1 MASPA
6 TLDFERLLQPLS
18 AEQGGGENLR
28 ADISPAS
35 IYYAIKG
42 ARDAARDKER
52 KVPHKEEGEDEDFY
66 FRASLPDWRRL
77 DELARTILAERSKDL
92 EVTAWFSEALVRL
105 QGFAG
110 LRDGFRLA
118 RELIEKF
125 WDSLYPLPDEE
136 GVLTRVAPLA
146 GLNGEDREGT
156 LIMPIRRVALTQGSS
171 VPAVT
176 FWNYQKG
183 ALPSNAATREQDQAA
198 MNRAV
203 AETDPGFFKDLRQ
216 DLEQCQ
222 QEFEHL
228 CQVLDEKCGPD
239 APPSSS
245 IREVL
250 ANCREALRDLSK
262 EGTPVAEEEQVTT
275 TAETVAAVQTGGV
288 AKPGPV
294 NLSNR
299 EDAFRTLLQVAGYFE
314 HHEPHSPLS
323 YLLKQAVRW
332 GRMPLP
338 ELLGELIADDTARKE
353 YCKLAGI
360 HLDSK

>member
-18 AEQGGGENLR
+18 AEQPGGENLR
-28 ADISPAS
+28 ADISPTS
-35 IYYAIKG
+35 VYYAIKS

-52 KVPHKEEGEDEDFY
+52 KVPDKEAGEDEDFY
-66 FRASLPDWRRL
+66 CRASLPDWRRI

-92 EVTAWFSEALVRL
+92 EITAWFSEALVRL

-156 LIMPIRRVALTQGSS
+156 LILPIRRVALTQGSS
-171 VPAVT
+171 APPAT
-176 FWNYQKG
+176 FWHYQKC
-183 ALPSNAATREQDQAA
+183 ALPSNAAAREQ
-198 MNRAV
+198 NRAV
-203 AETDPGFFKDLRQ
+203 MNKAAAETDLEFFKNLRQ

-239 APPSSS
+239 APPASY

-262 EGTPVAEEEQVTT
+262 ESTPVAEEEEQVT
-275 TAETVAAVQTGGV
+275 VQTDD
-288 AKPGPV
+288 APKPGPT

-299 EDAFRTLLQVAGYFE
+299 EDAFRTLLQVADYFE
-314 HHEPHSPLS
+314 RHEPHSPLS
-323 YLLKQAVRW
+323 HLLKQAVRW

-338 ELLGELIADDTARKE
+338 ELLGELITDDTARKE
-353 YCKLAGI
+353 YCKLTGI